1 MPCLHHSVARALR
14 RDRQTIEL
22 SRQANREI
30 AYVDH
35 LLNLAE
41 AFGRDLSRFERDEPR
56 QFRLGGAQF
65 LGKQADEGASA
76 RRRNFSP
83 DAKRVFRIGDG
94 GGRRLGIAELRPPDR
109 FASDRRARLG
119 LSMLEGLGR
128 NAQPPKYLRGLS
140 INFARQCAPPSA
152 RPAHPLCSESR
163 AGRAELITYLIWSRT
178 GARKV
183 RESLDD

>member
-14 RDRQTIEL
+14 RDRQTVEL
-22 SRQANREI
+22 SRQSNREI

-41 AFGRDLSRFERDEPR
+41 AFGRDLSRFECDEPR

-65 LGKQADEGASA
+65 LGEQADEGASA

-94 GGRRLGIAELRPPDR
+94 GGRRLGIAKLRPPDR
-109 FASDRRARLG
+109 SRR
-119 LSMLEGLGR
+119 
-128 NAQPPKYLRGLS
+128 
-140 INFARQCAPPSA
+140 
-152 RPAHPLCSESR
+152 
-163 AGRAELITYLIWSRT
+163 
-178 GARKV
+178 
-183 RESLDD
+183 